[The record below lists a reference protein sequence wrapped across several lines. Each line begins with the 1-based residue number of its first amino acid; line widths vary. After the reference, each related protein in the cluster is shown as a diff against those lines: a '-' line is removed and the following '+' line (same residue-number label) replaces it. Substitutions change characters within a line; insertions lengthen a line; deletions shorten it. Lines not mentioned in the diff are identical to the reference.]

1 MGRGTFP
8 RGPEGITTGWLADAV
23 GAPVSAFEVEQ
34 IGMGVGLL
42 GRMYRLTLSGD
53 ASTPSSVVL
62 KMPTLDQRARANIMK
77 PMHFYEREV
86 SFYQE
91 AARAVPVATPK
102 VHFAEF
108 DPATDDFVLVFEDC
122 SDRRMADQIAGCS
135 NADAD
140 TAIDAM
146 VALHAHSWAALQAS
160 TYPWL
165 PKYCDSPYPQAWGGM
180 FERGWPRAR
189 EIFGARMPEPIR
201 DFGDHFE
208 RIVQP
213 YLDEISAEPVTF
225 CHGDFRLDN
234 FLFRTKKEHA
244 PMTIVDWP
252 ICFRGRGAYDLG
264 YFISQSLT
272 AEDRRANEKRLI
284 DRYTH
289 GLAAHGVEY
298 PRDQLM
304 RDYKRTVAWCF
315 LYPVAVVGSAEIK
328 TERQLQL
335 LQGMLDR
342 SIAAIEDS
350 GALEV
355 LR

>member
-1 MGRGTFP
+1 MGRATFP
-8 RGPEGITTGWLADAV
+8 RGPEGITTDWLTDAV
-23 GAPVSAFEVEQ
+23 GAPVSSFEVEQ

-42 GRMYRLTLSGD
+42 GRMLRVTLTGD
-53 ASTPSSVVL
+53 GTTPSSIVMKL
-62 KMPTLDQRARANIMK
+62 PTLDEGARRTIMK
-77 PMHFYEREV
+77 PMRFYEREV
-86 SFYQE
+86 HFYQE
-91 AARAVPVATPK
+91 AAHAVPVATPK

-135 NADAD
+135 EADAD
-140 TAIDAM
+140 TSIDAM
-146 VALHAHSWAALQAS
+146 VALHSHSWAALHAS

-180 FERGWPRAR
+180 FKRGWPRAK
-189 EIFGARMPEPIR
+189 EIFGARIPKQIR
-201 DFGDHFE
+201 DFGDRYE
-208 RIVQP
+208 LIVQP
-213 YLDEISAEPVTF
+213 YLDEITAEPVTF

-234 FLFRTKKEHA
+234 FLFATKAEHA
-244 PMTIVDWP
+244 PVTIVDWP
-252 ICFRGRGAYDLG
+252 ICFRGRGAYDLA

-272 AEDRRANEKRLI
+272 PEDRRANEERLI
-284 DRYTH
+284 DRYLN
-289 GLAAHGVEY
+289 GLTAHGIKY

-315 LYPVAVVGSAEIK
+315 LYPVAVVGTVEIK

-350 GALEV
+350 AALEV